1 MQGRTDQLPW
11 NQPITIN
18 QLTAVIQL
26 FTIADCSEPAD
37 CISVKKKPAAKE
49 SAVQHKSADCRDSAG
64 HNESADCSEA
74 TDCNAVKKNTAVKES
89 ADQHKSVIAA
99 IQLVT
104 MNQRKALNQLVTMH
118 HLLLVMS
125 AYLSES
131 VDQRCSSSI

>member
-1 MQGRTDQLPW
+1 MSLEIAFGTVQLPW

-104 MNQRKALNQLVTMH
+104 MH
-118 HLLLVMS
+118 HLLVVMS